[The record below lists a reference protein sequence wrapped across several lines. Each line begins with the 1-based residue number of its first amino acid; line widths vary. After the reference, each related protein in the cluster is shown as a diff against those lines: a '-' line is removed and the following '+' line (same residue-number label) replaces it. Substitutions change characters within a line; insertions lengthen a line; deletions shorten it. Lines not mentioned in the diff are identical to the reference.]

1 MRIQNRRNFSPFI
14 AFLGLFLTISSFSCK
29 KEKNEYQIPQV
40 PVDVYVY
47 PSLPQ
52 YSSLNAVG
60 GWAYVSAGY
69 KGIIVYRNGPET
81 FSAFDRACTFDPNKP
96 CEIVD
101 VEPNGLTA
109 VDSCCGSKFQ
119 ITDGTVVQGPAFRPL
134 KPYYTF
140 WDGNTLRIYN

>member
-1 MRIQNRRNFSPFI
+1 MIQRRKIPILI
-14 AFLGLFLTISSFSCK
+14 ASFLLITIIAAGCK
-29 KEKNEYQIPQV
+29 KEKNEYAIPSV

-60 GWAYVSAGY
+60 GWVYVSGGY

-101 VEPNGLTA
+101 VEANGLTA
-109 VDSCCGSKFQ
+109 HDDCCGSRFQ
-119 ITDGTVVQGPAFRPL
+119 ITDGTVVEGPAFRPL
-134 KPYYTF
+134 KPYSTF
-140 WDGNTLRIYN
+140 WDGNSLRIYN